1 MAPRVATMRSGFLA
15 AVGGVDLAGPVTSAN
30 MATLWQASDAHA
42 VLVFRGQTLS
52 DAQQIAFAE
61 NFGQPERYVLS
72 YRRNAALR
80 LGRPEMV
87 DVSNLDAAAGR
98 AARRRRDR
106 VRRYL
111 RRV

>member
-1 MAPRVATMRSGFLA
+1 
-15 AVGGVDLAGPVTSAN
+15 

-87 DVSNLDAAAGR
+87 DVSNLDAAAAGR

>member
-1 MAPRVATMRSGFLA
+1 
-15 AVGGVDLAGPVTSAN
+15 